1 MMKGNTMTRTTSSW
15 LYACAALLLASASW
29 NAGAQAQ
36 SAHPAHA
43 PHVGHAPANANAAAG
58 ANEQAVRIS
67 NAWARASV
75 QGQKATGAFMT
86 LTAAAPLQ
94 LVGVAS
100 PVAGVA
106 EVHEMAMQGD
116 VMRMRAIPSLT
127 LPAGKP
133 VELKPGGHHLMLMD
147 LKQALK
153 AGETVP
159 LTLMLRDEQGRDSR
173 VELQVPVQAGTA
185 PAAGQGAGAAHG
197 HKH

>member
-1 MMKGNTMTRTTSSW
+1 MTRTTSSW